1 MNNQSIN
8 RKQKDNLNAAS
19 GPPAY
24 DPIIV
29 EESNITQNDLRELL
43 RSSKR
48 TGNFVCLVAEKR
60 EMLGNIL
67 KQRHHITAALKNVD
81 ALNVREQTD
90 SIFNTRFESCT
101 AIYDTAIKINRGT
114 NTALSDHMIEL
125 FAIFKEVI
133 NHPKFR
139 STSKYVL
146 VLMTKMDDAVA
157 FLVAKKEDGKEAN
170 ALLRGEKRSSQQL
183 DRKYLGGGGTLP
195 RDECLMICAYCQHST
210 VDEPPENANV
220 ATVNQDRLLKH
231 AEIVETWNKY
241 KDGKGPCPKT
251 VSGKLYT
258 RVPPPPKTESLL
270 LQCHCHQ
277 MSCSRKGSNVGSTC
291 LIGCMKVDGERYDW
305 SEGMCTCRVCS
316 CPCKKSYAMSN
327 ITKIGIELTRVK
339 TASDNGTGSESREIV
354 EQARAKNWLAGCMLQ
369 GARVVQATRETLE
382 NMNKSGMC
390 KHLLFTFNTQV
401 NPLMAANQV

>member
-133 NHPKFR
+133 NHPKF
-139 STSKYVL
+139 
-146 VLMTKMDDAVA
+146 
-157 FLVAKKEDGKEAN
+157 
-170 ALLRGEKRSSQQL
+170 
-183 DRKYLGGGGTLP
+183 
-195 RDECLMICAYCQHST
+195 
-210 VDEPPENANV
+210 
-220 ATVNQDRLLKH
+220 
-231 AEIVETWNKY
+231 
-241 KDGKGPCPKT
+241 
-251 VSGKLYT
+251 
-258 RVPPPPKTESLL
+258 
-270 LQCHCHQ
+270 
-277 MSCSRKGSNVGSTC
+277 
-291 LIGCMKVDGERYDW
+291 
-305 SEGMCTCRVCS
+305 
-316 CPCKKSYAMSN
+316 
-327 ITKIGIELTRVK
+327 
-339 TASDNGTGSESREIV
+339 
-354 EQARAKNWLAGCMLQ
+354 
-369 GARVVQATRETLE
+369 
-382 NMNKSGMC
+382 
-390 KHLLFTFNTQV
+390 
-401 NPLMAANQV
+401 